1 MLRAKFMGATSAGWA
16 NDAGLVAR
24 EGATSWTTTVLRGFA
39 STGADG
45 TARSGAVFRAAAL
58 GGALG
63 ARDGG
68 LFGRGGG
75 LGARTAGSLELA
87 RWRGSAGND
96 RRPQPG
102 QGAAAPRT
110 TAIMIPKESAGEV
123 RRILFPRWNLSRPP
137 RGGPRTRAIELS
149 VA

>member
-75 LGARTAGSLELA
+75 LGAPPAGGWELA
-87 RWRGSAGND
+87 RCRGPAGQD
-96 RRPQPG
+96 PRPLPWP
-102 QGAAAPRT
+102 AAP
-110 TAIMIPKESAGEV
+110 P
-123 RRILFPRWNLSRPP
+123 
-137 RGGPRTRAIELS
+137 
-149 VA
+149 